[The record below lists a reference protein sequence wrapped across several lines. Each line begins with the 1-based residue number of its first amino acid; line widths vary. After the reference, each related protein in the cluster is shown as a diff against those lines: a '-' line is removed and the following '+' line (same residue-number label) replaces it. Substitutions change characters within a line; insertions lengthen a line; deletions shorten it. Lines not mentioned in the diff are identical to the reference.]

1 MSSTTLTAMTYGR
14 AVRLYPFDCL
24 ILGYS
29 SLMILFITLLGQ
41 LLLPIN
47 VGLAIGTVWGRFHYV
62 SDVVAGGL
70 LGLATVL
77 VVWKHY
83 PRWSCSAVTHY
94 TQRELEAEHVS

>member
-1 MSSTTLTAMTYGR
+1 MPSSHFGVALVIM
-14 AVRLYPFDCL
+14 LYCFRFYPKA
-24 ILGYS
+24 GW
-29 SLMILFITLLGQ
+29 

-70 LGLATVL
+70 IGLAFVL
-77 VVWKHY
+77 VVWKYY
-83 PRWSCSAVTHY
+83 PRWNRSAVTHY